1 MSDPPAR
8 ILVLDKRKVGQKMT
22 TLNRNEAVDFL
33 IEKGICIT
41 DNICVFCS
49 LQMDGW
55 DSICRRCREYKGVM
69 NIVEAVEYYGEEI
82 IGY

>member
-22 TLNRNEAVDFL
+22 TLNRNEIVDLL
-33 IEKGICIT
+33 IEKGICVT

-69 NIVEAVEYYGEEI
+69 NIVKAIEHYDLEI

>member
-8 ILVLDKRKVGQKMT
+8 ILVLDKRKVGHKMT
-22 TLNRNEAVDFL
+22 TLNKNEIVDFL
-33 IEKGICIT
+33 IENNFAIQ

-49 LQMDGW
+49 SRMDRW
-55 DSICRRCREYKGVM
+55 DSICRKCKEYKGVM
-69 NIVEAVEYYGEEI
+69 NIVDAIEYYGLEI

>member
-1 MSDPPAR
+1 
-8 ILVLDKRKVGQKMT
+8 MT
-22 TLNRNEAVDFL
+22 TLNRNEIVDLL
-33 IEKGICIT
+33 IEKGICVT

-69 NIVEAVEYYGEEI
+69 NIVKAIEIYDLEI